1 MSVPKLTIDEISFE
15 NFQSLKKPVTLKN
28 AGITILVGPN
38 SSGKSAVIDA
48 LRSLERSCAD
58 RCNDFVQYGDS
69 AIVGIKFKINNLNE
83 LNEREATKYKRL
95 RYLVGGELDLSFKKE
110 SILLNVDGKLFCE
123 ITTKN
128 SRDFAYYRQG
138 YEKYLDKLLGKKITD
153 DNYDYLDGW
162 HIHCFPP
169 TWMDT
174 KVKINKDRNF
184 YERRTHYLDR
194 EWEDFEEAFSDLMVD
209 KTKFS
214 DIPIVRDLFIDEKD
228 SRTLFFE
235 RPWNSDQ
242 FDGVEKFDI
251 YGDFNGEELKD
262 LSRIVS
268 KNLSEKSSK
277 RKNFEKYFL
286 DEENRNKMLF
296 TVRDLSEKSE
306 YVTNKLLRTLYD
318 VIDLIGVELHESY
331 SHVSGSRAIID
342 STMPFT
348 SMRPQG
354 VSQSAFSYIKKV
366 ETNEQ
371 KYVTEE
377 YLSQFKNDESK
388 LRYESNYYHYDGL
401 DAPESKIVGAWKKK
415 YLKSLSGLDIKT
427 FFVEENEMQTKLIE
441 KKRKDTS
448 LAVGLKGFLK
458 LQDKKGNLRE
468 FSDVGSG
475 YSYVFP
481 ILTSLW
487 CRRLSII
494 EQPELHLHP
503 KLQSELADVF
513 VDAFN
518 RGRLSIIETHSEHII
533 LRLIRR
539 LRDTSNT
546 EKNISKVLKL
556 KPDNLQ
562 IYYFEPNNGVT
573 TVKKIRLDEN
583 GEFLNIWPDGFFTER
598 EEDLFS

>member
-1 MSVPKLTIDEISFE
+1 
-15 NFQSLKKPVTLKN
+15 
-28 AGITILVGPN
+28 
-38 SSGKSAVIDA
+38 
-48 LRSLERSCAD
+48 
-58 RCNDFVQYGDS
+58 
-69 AIVGIKFKINNLNE
+69 
-83 LNEREATKYKRL
+83 
-95 RYLVGGELDLSFKKE
+95 
-110 SILLNVDGKLFCE
+110 
-123 ITTKN
+123 
-128 SRDFAYYRQG
+128 
-138 YEKYLDKLLGKKITD
+138 
-153 DNYDYLDGW
+153 
-162 HIHCFPP
+162 
-169 TWMDT
+169 
-174 KVKINKDRNF
+174 
-184 YERRTHYLDR
+184 
-194 EWEDFEEAFSDLMVD
+194 
-209 KTKFS
+209 
-214 DIPIVRDLFIDEKD
+214 
-228 SRTLFFE
+228 
-235 RPWNSDQ
+235 
-242 FDGVEKFDI
+242 
-251 YGDFNGEELKD
+251 
-262 LSRIVS
+262 
-268 KNLSEKSSK
+268 
-277 RKNFEKYFL
+277 
-286 DEENRNKMLF
+286 
-296 TVRDLSEKSE
+296 
-306 YVTNKLLRTLYD
+306 
-318 VIDLIGVELHESY
+318 
-331 SHVSGSRAIID
+331 
-342 STMPFT
+342 
-348 SMRPQG
+348 
-354 VSQSAFSYIKKV
+354 
-366 ETNEQ
+366 
-371 KYVTEE
+371 
-377 YLSQFKNDESK
+377 
-388 LRYESNYYHYDGL
+388 
-401 DAPESKIVGAWKKK
+401 
-415 YLKSLSGLDIKT
+415 
-427 FFVEENEMQTKLIE
+427 MQTKLIE